1 MDVPLAINDIGIR
14 NGLKG
19 NRKSST
25 FSHKADVVGL
35 SALIENDFL
44 IFFCIWLVTTIPSKS

>member
-1 MDVPLAINDIGIR
+1 MDVPLAINDIGIQK
-14 NGLKG
+14 GLKG

-35 SALIENDFL
+35 SALIK
-44 IFFCIWLVTTIPSKS
+44 IFTFEWLQIKKLYHKC

>member
-19 NRKSST
+19 DRKSST
-25 FSHKADVVGL
+25 FSHKADVVG
-35 SALIENDFL
+35 
-44 IFFCIWLVTTIPSKS
+44 FFASYRFYLREIWLL